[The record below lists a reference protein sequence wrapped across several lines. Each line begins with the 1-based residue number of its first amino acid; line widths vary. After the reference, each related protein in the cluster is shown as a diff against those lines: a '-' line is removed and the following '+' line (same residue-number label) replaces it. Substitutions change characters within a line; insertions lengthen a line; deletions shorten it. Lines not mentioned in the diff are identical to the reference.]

1 MTSRQN
7 KARSKKKTTA
17 DAAVF
22 VVMRRAQQCRPQAVC
37 RQTTVTRAL
46 RSARGCNMNRHA
58 EDSWRSHVHR
68 TYTAQRVQ
76 SFKLQT
82 ANVGGR
88 GERPSSFS
96 GGYKGG
102 ILFEKRI
109 PPLYGSGAKSRT
121 IHAAPAA
128 LHPPSPAREIK
139 KGYPLREENT
149 PFAWPIQI
157 SILTPCVSMVMML
170 PAMATPSRMTGTAR
184 FRRISSTAAM
194 SAPVH
199 APVPGSG
206 MATKSSSPHV

>member
-1 MTSRQN
+1 MPPVRRQ
-7 KARSKKKTTA
+7 STA
-17 DAAVF
+17 
-22 VVMRRAQQCRPQAVC
+22 
-37 RQTTVTRAL
+37 AL
-46 RSARGCNMNRHA
+46 PSLAPHGVGRGCNMNRHA

>member
-1 MTSRQN
+1 MPPVPPQMLPRIGIISPTGGERSNAAARRQSA
-7 KARSKKKTTA
+7 ARLPSLA
-17 DAAVF
+17 PHGVG
-22 VVMRRAQQCRPQAVC
+22 
-37 RQTTVTRAL
+37 
-46 RSARGCNMNRHA
+46 RGCNMNRHA

-88 GERPSSFS
+88 GGDSPRLSLGVPKGVFSSERE
-96 GGYKGG
+96 Y
-102 ILFEKRI
+102 
-109 PPLYGSGAKSRT
+109 PLCRAVALS
-121 IHAAPAA
+121 AA
-128 LHPPSPAREIK
+128 LSMQRRWRCNPPSPAREIK

>member
-1 MTSRQN
+1 MPPVPPQMLPRIGIISPTGGERSNAAARRQSA
-7 KARSKKKTTA
+7 ARLPSLA
-17 DAAVF
+17 PHGVG
-22 VVMRRAQQCRPQAVC
+22 
-37 RQTTVTRAL
+37 
-46 RSARGCNMNRHA
+46 RGCNMNRHA

-88 GERPSSFS
+88 GGDSPRLSLGVPKGVFSSERE
-96 GGYKGG
+96 Y
-102 ILFEKRI
+102 
-109 PPLYGSGAKSRT
+109 PLCRAVALS
-121 IHAAPAA
+121 AA
-128 LHPPSPAREIK
+128 LSMQRRWRCNPPSPAREIK

-149 PFAWPIQI
+149 PPFAWPIQI